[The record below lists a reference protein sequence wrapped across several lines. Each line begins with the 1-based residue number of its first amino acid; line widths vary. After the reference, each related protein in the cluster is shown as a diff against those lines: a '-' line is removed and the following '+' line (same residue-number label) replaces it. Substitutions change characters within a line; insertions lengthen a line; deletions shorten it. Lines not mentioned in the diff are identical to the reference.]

1 MKLLKWLV
9 TVGLLVV
16 IAALSC
22 ASKATVN
29 QWGRATLDAF
39 GAETPAVRQWVMNS
53 PHLWHV
59 ALYSLLTFG
68 LMLTLDEPKWRG
80 PLLALA
86 AAALLET
93 AQMFIPSRQ
102 AGLVD
107 FIFSAAGVA
116 GMFGILYLWQ
126 TASKDSAKKLQKSK
140 IL

>member
-1 MKLLKWLV
+1 MKSLKWLV
-9 TVGLLVV
+9 TVGLLMVMV
-16 IAALSC
+16 ALSC
-22 ASKATVN
+22 ASEATVD
-29 QWGRATLDAF
+29 QWGQTLLKGLGGDY
-39 GAETPAVRQWVMNS
+39 PAVRQWVMNS
-53 PHLWHV
+53 PRLWHV

-68 LMLTLDEPKWRG
+68 LMLILDEPKWRG

-116 GMFGILYLWQ
+116 GMFGILHLWQ
-126 TASKDSAKKLQKSK
+126 AASKDSANKLQIVKPN
-140 IL
+140 